1 MPEPRLSLIH
11 DGQRHPAARV
21 AELSAA
27 GVRAEFE
34 HDDVPLFASGQT
46 VTASFYLHDAARA
59 IEVPATVVFVAGR
72 GACMVIALR
81 FDARVEDIAT
91 LGRAPSQVIER
102 RTAPRRVD
110 LPVGLRATVRL
121 DEAGGPALVIDV
133 VDHSPGGIGFR
144 IDNTHPGLP
153 NEGDAFALDLVVAP
167 GQAPH
172 ALLARVRH
180 RTVRDERVHYGCTY
194 RTTA

>member
-11 DGQRHPAARV
+11 DGQCHPAARV
-21 AELSAA
+21 AELNEA

-34 HDDVPLFASGQT
+34 HDDVPLFASGQS
-46 VTASFYLHDAARA
+46 VTASLCLHDAARA
-59 IEVPATVVFVAGR
+59 IEIPATVVFVAGR

-81 FDARVEDIAT
+81 FDTRVEDIAT
-91 LGRAPSQVIER
+91 LGRAPAPAIER
-102 RTAPRRVD
+102 RTAPRKVE
-110 LPVGLRATVRL
+110 LPAGLRATVRL
-121 DEAGGPALVIDV
+121 DEAGGRSLAIDV
-133 VDHSPGGIGFR
+133 IDHSPGGIGFR
-144 IDNTHPGLP
+144 VDNAHAGLL

-167 GQAPH
+167 GRAPH